1 MEAPDARAAWRT
13 GRGAMSGA
21 AGCGRRHM
29 QGEGF
34 SCQQLTT
41 EGRRSAGG
49 STKAIAMKA
58 RGRGS
63 LTLSAEL
70 NTTFAMRATLVETVM
85 HEGGRIRRGRYAGS
99 KGPGAGASE
108 TRDCCAKQRVCD
120 EQCT

>member
-1 MEAPDARAAWRT
+1 
-13 GRGAMSGA
+13 
-21 AGCGRRHM
+21 M

-63 LTLSAEL
+63 VTVTLPAEPST
-70 NTTFAMRATLVETVM
+70 NFAMRATLVETVM
-85 HEGGRIRRGRYAGS
+85 HEGDRIRGGRYAGS
-99 KGPGAGASE
+99 KGPGDGASE
-108 TRDCCAKQRVCD
+108 TRACCAEQRVCD
-120 EQCT
+120 EQ